1 MHICNESIG
10 GVVMNATKL
19 KQKIHEKG
27 FSVSKTASL
36 IGISKSSLYEK
47 INGTCQMTVGDA
59 EKLKEI
65 LELTN
70 SEASDIFLS

>member
-1 MHICNESIG
+1 
-10 GVVMNATKL
+10 MNATKL
-19 KQKIHEKG
+19 KEKIHEKG

-59 EKLKEI
+59 E
-65 LELTN
+65 N
-70 SEASDIFLS
+70 